1 MSTEINSN
9 IKQLREN
16 VKTWSAPDGT
26 IFHIHNVQMS
36 DGVQG
41 YALGKSESAPYQVGD
56 KVLYSEVKKT
66 ADGLRLRVKKDT
78 GYAPSTFSGNSS
90 NESAKGKNIQRQSAL
105 KIAAFML
112 GSGKSFNEYEDAAN
126 KCLDFFK
133 NESLEPVV
141 ETRND
146 NFSPF

>member
-1 MSTEINSN
+1 MSEVKSQ

-16 VKTWSAPDGT
+16 VKTRSSPDGT
-26 IFHIHNVQMS
+26 VFHIHNVQMS

-41 YALGKSESAPYQVGD
+41 YALGKSETAPYQVGD
-56 KVLYSEVKKT
+56 DVIYVQQKQT
-66 ADGLRLRVKKDT
+66 PDGLKLKVRKDT
-78 GYAPSTFSGNSS
+78 GYTPSNNTYKNS

-112 GSGKSFNEYEDAAN
+112 GSGKSFEEYTAAAN
-126 KCLDFFK
+126 KCLEFFK
-133 NESLEPVV
+133 SEGQMPYV
-141 ETRND
+141 ETRTD

>member
-1 MSTEINSN
+1 MSEIKSQ
-9 IKQLREN
+9 IQQLREN

-56 KVLYSEVKKT
+56 DVLYSEVKKT

-78 GYAPSTFSGNSS
+78 GYTPTNNSYSGS

-112 GSGKSFNEYEDAAN
+112 GSGKSFKEYSDAAN
-126 KCLDFFK
+126 KCLEFFK
-133 NESLEPVV
+133 NESQAPQV

-146 NFSPF
+146 SFNPF

>member
-1 MSTEINSN
+1 MSEVKSKIQ
-9 IKQLREN
+9 QLREN

-26 IFHIHNVQMS
+26 VFHIHNVQMS

-56 KVLYSEVKKT
+56 DVLYSEVKKT

-78 GYAPSTFSGNSS
+78 GYTPSNNSYSKS
-90 NESAKGKNIQRQSAL
+90 NESPKGKNIQRQSAL

-112 GSGKSFNEYEDAAN
+112 GSGKSFTEYQDAAN
-126 KCLDFFK
+126 KCLEYFK
-133 NESLEPVV
+133 NEAQAPQV

-146 NFSPF
+146 TFSPF

>member
-1 MSTEINSN
+1 MSEVKSQ

-26 IFHIHNVQMS
+26 LFYIHNVQMS

-41 YALGKSESAPYQVGD
+41 YALGKSETAPYQVGD
-56 KVLYSEVKKT
+56 DVLYSEVKKT

-78 GYAPSTFSGNSS
+78 GYTPTNNSYSSS

-112 GSGKSFNEYEDAAN
+112 GSGKSFKEYEDEAN
-126 KCLDFFK
+126 KCLEFFK
-133 NESLEPVV
+133 NEAQAPLV
-141 ETRND
+141 ETRDD
-146 NFSPF
+146 NFSPY